1 MNTPHC
7 QVPATLM
14 EPGPAAAHVAQGG
27 QRVHARPP
35 GGGRSEPD
43 APSPPARPLLGG
55 CATSGGEARAER
67 GSGHTGRP
75 LCPARA
81 PIGAPRGRGSVRRA
95 RRTRPEACVGNN
107 RLRTARS
114 GRHVPRPRRARRGPP
129 RRRNMAAGPPLLPS
143 PPSPPAPRSPASAP
157 SQLHAVAGASRD
169 LAGVGDT
176 GGANGAPPRTRESC
190 PRGGTQK
197 PTRSARVAPEPR
209 GPRGPAPARARTK
222 FRGLPPTPLA
232 RPPARRFLVG
242 APPPGPRPAP
252 CAAAALFC
260 RRFNSRPREKLC
272 PHGRRAPRP
281 GPAAPGSGRRPRAHP
296 PQSHCVRRAGPRR
309 APGPPP
315 PRAPPARVQT
325 RTAVPGTPAP
335 NGPTPPSLLDPPDR
349 DSSRPRP
356 SRPPPPP
363 CRGAHNRFPFPEP
376 AAGRAGALTGA
387 AATIFASLRATTTA
401 RGPRPGVGGA
411 AGPAPGRARGLR
423 GGTRGTVPPHPSAS
437 PPGAKWREGAG
448 RAAAAA
454 PRRTMW
460 VNEGRRLP
468 PQRKYG
474 QAPLPH

>member
-296 PQSHCVRRAGPRR
+296 PQGHCVRRAGPRR

-335 NGPTPPSLLDPPDR
+335 NGPTPPPSSIPLIAILPDPG
-349 DSSRPRP
+349 RPARRLRRAGERTTGFLFP
-356 SRPPPPP
+356 SRRRGGRAHSPEQPPPSSPASAP
-363 CRGAHNRFPFPEP
+363 LLRPE
-376 AAGRAGALTGA
+376 
-387 AATIFASLRATTTA
+387 
-401 RGPRPGVGGA
+401 
-411 AGPAPGRARGLR
+411 APGREWGVRRGRPRAAL
-423 GGTRGTVPPHPSAS
+423 GGSVEWTRGTVPPHPSAS